1 MSTKQRIPC
10 FKSALLTAL
19 FLSLSFAAPVK
30 AQDDPTRLGD
40 PNFTAAAFATAFTG
54 PAANVYVSVRESTGL
69 SVPTAALVKLSCPLA
84 GVDIHGAT
92 QGANAQIQFKNV
104 PVGDCNVEVSATG
117 YRTAKDRTEVFA
129 SMTSRIQYLYV
140 VLHPESESAAAA
152 ARPPVVPLGLIKEMD
167 KAMEAMQKKRDA
179 DARKHLDKAAR
190 ISPTNPDVAYLQGI
204 MELHHHN

>member
-1 MSTKQRIPC
+1 M
-10 FKSALLTAL
+10 FW
-19 FLSLSFAAPVK
+19 
-30 AQDDPTRLGD
+30 
-40 PNFTAAAFATAFTG
+40 
-54 PAANVYVSVRESTGL
+54 
-69 SVPTAALVKLSCPLA
+69 PLA

-104 PVGDCNVEVSATG
+104 AAGDCNAEVSATG

-129 SMTSRIQYLYV
+129 SMTSRMQYLYV

-190 ISPTNPDVAYLQGI
+190 ISPTNPDVAYLQGM
-204 MELHHHN
+204 MELDHHNLLVAEQFFQEAVSSSRSQERALLGLGYVQFRIHFLCANIAGPNSCRRG